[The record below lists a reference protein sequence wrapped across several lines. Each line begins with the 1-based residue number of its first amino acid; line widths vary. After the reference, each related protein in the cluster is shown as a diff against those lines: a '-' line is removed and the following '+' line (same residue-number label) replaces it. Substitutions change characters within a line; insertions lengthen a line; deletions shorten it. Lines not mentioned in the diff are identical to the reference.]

1 MAPRTVVNSTGLLVG
16 WTWSAVLAGVF
27 TSLVVQI
34 LLTMLGF
41 GVGLLTVD
49 VATAADAPRTTGH
62 IAFAWWA
69 VSGVIAAFAGGA
81 VAAANTPDQS
91 DSGRVGAA
99 LAAWMVA
106 VVVVVAASALTAGA
120 TAAGVVANLGGP
132 SYQAITRLENLRAPA
147 RTAQAP
153 ARTPTAAELE
163 AARKHFSYAMLA
175 SFAALLLG
183 GFAAYGAGM
192 SVMPRV
198 SRQVKEAVT

>member
-1 MAPRTVVNSTGLLVG
+1 MAPHTVNSSGLLVG

-34 LLTMLGF
+34 LLTTLGF
-41 GVGLLTVD
+41 GVGLLTID
-49 VATAADAPRTTGH
+49 LATATEAPKITGH

-69 VSGVIAAFAGGA
+69 ISGVIAAFAGGA
-81 VAAANTPDQS
+81 VAAANTRDQS

-106 VVVVVAASALTAGA
+106 VVVVVGASALTAGS
-120 TAAGVVANLGGP
+120 AANVISNLGGP
-132 SYQAITRLENLRAPA
+132 AYAAVNRIENLRNPP
-147 RTAQAP
+147 RTAQTP
-153 ARTPTAAELE
+153 ARAPTAAEIE
-163 AARKHFSYAMLA
+163 AARKHFSYVMLA

-192 SVMPRV
+192 SVTPRV
-198 SRQVKEAVT
+198 SRQVAEAVT

>member
-1 MAPRTVVNSTGLLVG
+1 MAPRTIVDSPGLLVG

-34 LLTMLGF
+34 LLTMLGL

-49 VATAADAPRTTGH
+49 VATAADAPKTTGH

-132 SYQAITRLENLRAPA
+132 SYQAITRLDNLRAP

-163 AARKHFSYAMLA
+163 AARKHFSYTMLA

-192 SVMPRV
+192 SVTPRV
-198 SRQVKEAVT
+198 SRQVKDAVT